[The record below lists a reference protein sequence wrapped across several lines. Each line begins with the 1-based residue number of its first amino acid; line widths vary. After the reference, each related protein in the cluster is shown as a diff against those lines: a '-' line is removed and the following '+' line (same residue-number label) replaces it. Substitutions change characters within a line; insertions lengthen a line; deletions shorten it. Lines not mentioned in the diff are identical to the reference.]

1 MLSNERINDI
11 IEKCKQSGYT
21 VRVRDVAYAILC
33 HTIDDKA
40 VIYKCLF
47 GEYGSVEEY
56 DGSRATTKVK
66 ELVTKALGKTH
77 EDISFEENKAYM
89 LKLKKDTELAMENH
103 EIDKKDGL
111 KILADL
117 STKLNDKFNVQADN
131 VEQMVFVSCKFNSIC
146 QSCGRELYIPTKED
160 LIKQYNLKEA

>member
-11 IEKCKQSGYT
+11 IEKCKQSSYT

-33 HTIDDKA
+33 HTIEDKA

-131 VEQMVFVSCKFNSIC
+131 VDQMVFVSCKFNSIC
-146 QSCGRELYIPTKED
+146 ESCGRELYIPTKED
-160 LIKQYNLKEA
+160 LMKKYNLKEA